1 MQEASDKVSSEN
13 NQNSREIPEKGTDS
27 HGSARKRTG
36 KGKSPAGTKAK
47 KGKLNKIQ
55 RDGYFGP
62 YGGRYSPEV
71 LIPAIEELEKAYK
84 KYKNDKG
91 FLKEFGY
98 FQKEYIGR
106 PSLLT
111 YAPNLSREWGAE
123 IYLKRED
130 LNHTGAHK
138 INNAIGQALLAK
150 RMGKKRLIAETGA
163 GQHGVAT
170 ATAAARLG
178 FECVV
183 YMGAEDVR
191 RQKLNCYRMELLGA
205 RVVPV
210 TSGNS
215 TLKDATN
222 EAMRDWSRNATDTHY
237 IIGSAIGPH
246 PFPTIVRDFQSM
258 IGIEAR
264 KQFKK
269 ATGTLPDAVLACVGG
284 GSNAIGMFYGFLKD
298 KKVRLIGTEAGGRGL
313 KPGENSASITF
324 GRPGYFHGT
333 RSLYIQNNDGQIE
346 NVHSVSAGLDYPG
359 VGPEHA
365 WLAVSGRAEYRMVN
379 DDSAVEAFK
388 EVSRLEGILPA
399 LETAHTFAMARELAA
414 ESAAGSAE
422 GPGSDAGDEAG
433 GSEKK
438 GKKGSARV
446 KKARRQRI
454 LICLSGRGDKDVAEI
469 ARLSGIE
476 L

>member
-1 MQEASDKVSSEN
+1 MSKS
-13 NQNSREIPEKGTDS
+13 
-27 HGSARKRTG
+27 
-36 KGKSPAGTKAK
+36 KGK
-47 KGKLNKIQ
+47 NKNTEMK
-55 RDGYFGP
+55 REGYFGP

-84 KYKNDKG
+84 KYKNDAG
-91 FLKEFGY
+91 FLKEFKSY
-98 FQKEYIGR
+98 QKDYIGR

-111 YAPNLSREWGAE
+111 YAPNLSKEWGAE

-138 INNAIGQALLAK
+138 INNAIGQALLAR
-150 RMGKKRLIAETGA
+150 RMGKKRLVAETGA

-205 RVVPV
+205 KVVPV
-210 TSGNS
+210 TSGNA

-222 EAMRDWSRNATDTHY
+222 EAMRDWSRNALDTHY

-246 PFPTIVRDFQSM
+246 PFPTIVRDFHSM
-258 IGIEAR
+258 IGHEAR

-284 GSNAIGMFYGFLKD
+284 GSNAIGIFYGFLKD
-298 KKVRLIGTEAGGRGL
+298 RGVRLIGTEAGGKGM

-365 WLAVSGRAEYRMVN
+365 WFAVSGRAEYRMVN
-379 DDSAVEAFK
+379 DDAAVDAFK
-388 EVSRLEGILPA
+388 EVSRMEGILPA
-399 LETAHTFAMARELAA
+399 LETSHTFAMARELAR
-414 ESAAGSAE
+414 ESSRSGEASHDD
-422 GPGSDAGDEAG
+422 SSNTDE
-433 GSEKK
+433 STSTEKKKSKK
-438 GKKGSARV
+438 GKK
-446 KKARRQRI
+446 KTLKL
-454 LICLSGRGDKDVAEI
+454 LICLSGRGDKDVAEV